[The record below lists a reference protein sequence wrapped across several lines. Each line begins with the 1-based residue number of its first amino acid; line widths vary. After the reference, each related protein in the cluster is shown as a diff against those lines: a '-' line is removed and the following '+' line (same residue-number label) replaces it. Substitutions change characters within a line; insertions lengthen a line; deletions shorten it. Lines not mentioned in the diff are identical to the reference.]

1 MHATEQTTAIL
12 VRVPMIQGCL
22 TFKGLWDMQVRL
34 LEILNTIKH
43 ANHPLEEMAGKI
55 VKAGAYALVSTTPWT
70 VPDQV
75 GEFFQVPIIAITDT
89 DQRTEE
95 RKWTAKKT
103 SENNDNNLDTCLVV
117 MWTWIIPQAYHT
129 GGNTL

>member
-75 GEFFQVPIIAITDT
+75 GESDSECEHANTDDHDDSSTKVLAIK
-89 DQRTEE
+89 R
-95 RKWTAKKT
+95 R
-103 SENNDNNLDTCLVV
+103 S
-117 MWTWIIPQAYHT
+117 MIYHRML
-129 GGNTL
+129 G